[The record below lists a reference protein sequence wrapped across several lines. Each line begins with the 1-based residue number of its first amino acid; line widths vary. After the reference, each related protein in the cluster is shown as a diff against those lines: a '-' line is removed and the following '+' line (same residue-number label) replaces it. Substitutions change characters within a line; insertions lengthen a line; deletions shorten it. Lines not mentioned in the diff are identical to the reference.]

1 MTAFPLIL
9 SLHSLYFIFSS
20 TSFASS
26 SWRRRNRPFDN
37 SLSSAV
43 ARVGFSQSS
52 FTTVEEAG
60 TAVLVVNSNGANPD
74 PVIVGYT
81 VDERNTQGICRD

>member
-1 MTAFPLIL
+1 MHIDKI
-9 SLHSLYFIFSS
+9 IFS
-20 TSFASS
+20 
-26 SWRRRNRPFDN
+26 
-37 SLSSAV
+37 LLIKV
-43 ARVGFSQSS
+43 ARIGFSQSS

-81 VDERNTQGICRD
+81 VEEGNTLGTYIHACV